1 MYGIKK
7 HIKGDKYSNDCLMLD
22 DNYRVRAVTK
32 DTAEM
37 LVKYFE
43 KHYGDAYSFRIVRL
57 D

>member
-7 HIKGDKYSNDCLMLD
+7 HTKGTKFSYDCLMLD
-22 DNYRVRAVTK
+22 NDYKVRAVTK
-32 DTAEM
+32 ETAEM

-43 KHYGDAYSFRIVRL
+43 KRYGDAYSFRIVRL